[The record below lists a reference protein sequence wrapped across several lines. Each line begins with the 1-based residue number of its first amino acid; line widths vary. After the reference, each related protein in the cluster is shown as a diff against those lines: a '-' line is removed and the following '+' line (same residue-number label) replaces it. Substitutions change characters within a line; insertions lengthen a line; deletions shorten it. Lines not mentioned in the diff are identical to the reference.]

1 MNHFPGVK
9 AAAAKKLPAS
19 AAAKIMSRVL
29 AALPVLLA
37 GAAGARKVAY
47 DNATRAAL
55 EALLADPSWRATVAT
70 HRATYA
76 VSAPFPHVVID
87 NFFPAAVV
95 RYVEAEIE
103 EAPDARGC
111 PRASRGDRENR
122 CYRSKGKEF
131 NKVAIADEL
140 ALGPHTVAVMRF
152 MKSPGFLRMLERLT
166 GFDEQGVELLP
177 DSLNFGSGV
186 HVTGQNG
193 HLKVHADFN
202 GTATALSFQRWLGD
216 SASAQA
222 SVP

>member
-1 MNHFPGVK
+1 
-9 AAAAKKLPAS
+9 
-19 AAAKIMSRVL
+19 MSRVL

-202 GTATALSFQRWLGD
+202 GTATALSFPRWLGD